1 LQYVGKDI
9 VTRGALLHLNRD
21 IAWKK
26 LRSRAKQGIRKAQN
40 AGIRVVESRDLT
52 LMAKLWYDPETL
64 TTSLEQ
70 EQKLYLAYVGEELVG
85 GIIVTPVTP
94 NTLFYHYGGTNELGR
109 EIEANSYLF
118 WHVVGE
124 FNDSDFEFLDVG
136 VSFRNELQHY
146 FQKYCTQ
153 SYPILFRSPPDEA
166 KPRIRLEPFGGDD
179 LDAPEEQVIA
189 INTELAEFF
198 DAEFTYMPSWTFAL
212 QSAIRAA
219 NVQKGRTIGVWCS
232 LGEHSYVDHLRE
244 LFGDQWTFVAR
255 PDTCDARIASHRW
268 GYVCRETEQLSLL
281 SEPLIEDCRDLLLTA
296 NDKSLCGSLGK
307 YSVFDFS
314 RWLSL
319 PFGAVLV
326 GEYFSDK
333 VVWDKFHCLDVT
345 KRNRVREGLQIHWR
359 KRSSNLAGRVMNIES
374 LAALFDLTGMHGSL
388 LDQAAPLCYV
398 FRSQEPYTVRAIHDR
413 LLTFGVTS
421 EFDEQEAL
429 LALPCHPRLGR
440 GQLDYMFAAIRGMI
454 NPCYT
459 YVRPDPAKIS

>member
-21 IAWKK
+21 VAWKE

-40 AGIRVVESRDLT
+40 AGIRVEESRDLT

-64 TTSLEQ
+64 TPALEP

-94 NTLFYHYGGTNELGR
+94 NTLFYHYGGTNERGR

-124 FNDSDFEFLDVG
+124 FENSEYEYLDVG

-153 SYPILFRSPPDEA
+153 PYPILFRTPPEESRP
-166 KPRIRLEPFGGDD
+166 KIRIEPFGGVD

-189 INTELAEFF
+189 INTELSEFF
-198 DAEFTYMPSWTFAL
+198 EAEFTYMPSRAFAL

-219 NVQKGRTIGVWCS
+219 NVERGTSIGVWAS
-232 LGEHSYVDHLRE
+232 KGETSYVAELNS
-244 LFGDQWTFVAR
+244 LFGDQWSFSAR
-255 PDTCDARIASHRW
+255 PESCDARIVCHRW
-268 GYVCRETEQLSLL
+268 GYVCADAEPLSLL
-281 SEPLIEDCRDLLLTA
+281 SEPLIEDCRDVLLNKDGVA
-296 NDKSLCGSLGK
+296 RCGSFGK
-307 YSVFDFS
+307 YSVFDFA
-314 RWLSL
+314 RWLPL

-326 GEYFSDK
+326 GEHFPDK
-333 VVWDKFHCLDVT
+333 QVWDKFHCLDVT

-359 KRSSNLAGRVMNIES
+359 RREDERARRDRNLES
-374 LAALFDLTGMHGSL
+374 LSKLFALTGMHGRQAG
-388 LDQAAPLCYV
+388 QAAPACYLL
-398 FRSQEPYTVRAIHDR
+398 SSDDPYSVKEIHER
-413 LLTFGVTS
+413 LANFGVQS
-421 EFDEQEAL
+421 EFDVHDKL
-429 LALPCHPRLGR
+429 LALPCHARLGQ
-440 GQLDYMFAAIRGMI
+440 GQLEYIYAAIRGMI

-459 YVRPDPAKIS
+459 YVRPDPDKK